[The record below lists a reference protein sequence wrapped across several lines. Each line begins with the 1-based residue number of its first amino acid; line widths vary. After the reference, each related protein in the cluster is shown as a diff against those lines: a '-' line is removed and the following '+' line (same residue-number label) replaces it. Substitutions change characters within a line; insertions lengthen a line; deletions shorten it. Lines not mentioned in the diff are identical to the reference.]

1 MKYIPNAITL
11 LRLLMV
17 PFFAFVYFSEM
28 PNAQVYALALF
39 LAAGFTDVLDGYI
52 ARKYDAV
59 SVVGIVFDPLAD
71 KLMLLTAL
79 ACLTFNGVIPLWTL
93 AVMLVVEGV
102 LILAG
107 IYLYLNDKKD
117 VVPAGKLGK
126 AATVLFAA
134 AVSMMILIPD
144 NPATWIVFWA
154 ALAAKVASFFN
165 YAKGFVKRSGSEDK
179 KKM

>member
-1 MKYIPNAITL
+1 MKYLPNAITL
-11 LRLLMV
+11 LRLFMV
-17 PFFAFVYFSEM
+17 PFFAFVYFSGM
-28 PNAQVYALALF
+28 QNAKVYALALF
-39 LAAGFTDVLDGYI
+39 LFAGFTDILDGYL
-52 ARKYDAV
+52 ARKYNVV
-59 SVVGIVFDPLAD
+59 SVVGIVLDPLAD

-107 IYLYLNDKKD
+107 IYLYLNDEKD

-154 ALAAKVASFFN
+154 ALASKVASFFN
-165 YAKGFVKRSGSEDK
+165 YAKGFVKSSGSEEK
-179 KKM
+179 